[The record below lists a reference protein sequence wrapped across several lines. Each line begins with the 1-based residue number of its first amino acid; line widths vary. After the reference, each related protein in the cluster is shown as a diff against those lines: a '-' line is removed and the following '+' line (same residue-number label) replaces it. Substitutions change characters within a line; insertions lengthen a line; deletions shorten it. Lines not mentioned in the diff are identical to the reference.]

1 MLSLRKARI
10 FSTIRISLRCKRF
23 FNRGACPKSASSVNS
38 TLPGALQ
45 ETDYTLKFRLFGQ
58 AWGGG
63 IRDAKYFLFRLKNIY
78 AQTQGFT
85 LEPGF
90 SVIIKQ
96 RDRPGGDGLIIEL
109 SSNPFYSANVT
120 LIALNRHC
128 AVAVK
133 VISFAFPVHTK
144 PSKLPTS
151 EVIGPSFPP

>member
-1 MLSLRKARI
+1 MVCRQRYGNPLGGAR
-10 FSTIRISLRCKRF
+10 
-23 FNRGACPKSASSVNS
+23 PKSASSVNA

-96 RDRPGGDGLIIEL
+96 RDRPGGDGLLIEL
-109 SSNPFYSANVT
+109 SVKT
-120 LIALNRHC
+120 LY
-128 AVAVK
+128 
-133 VISFAFPVHTK
+133 FARYMSIDFIFTA
-144 PSKLPTS
+144 
-151 EVIGPSFPP
+151 

>member
-1 MLSLRKARI
+1 MVCRQRYGNPLGGAR
-10 FSTIRISLRCKRF
+10 
-23 FNRGACPKSASSVNS
+23 PKSASSVNAS
-38 TLPGALQ
+38 LPRALQ

-78 AQTQGFT
+78 AHTQGFT

>member
-1 MLSLRKARI
+1 MESWQTGGAR
-10 FSTIRISLRCKRF
+10 
-23 FNRGACPKSASSVNS
+23 PKSASSVNA

-96 RDRPGGDGLIIEL
+96 RDCSGGGGLLIEL
-109 SSNPFYSANVT
+109 SVKT
-120 LIALNRHC
+120 LY
-128 AVAVK
+128 
-133 VISFAFPVHTK
+133 FARYMSIDFIYTA
-144 PSKLPTS
+144 
-151 EVIGPSFPP
+151 

>member
-1 MLSLRKARI
+1 MVCRQRYGNPLGGAR
-10 FSTIRISLRCKRF
+10 
-23 FNRGACPKSASSVNS
+23 PKSASSVNA
-38 TLPGALQ
+38 TRPGALQ

>member
-1 MLSLRKARI
+1 MVCRQRYGNPLGGVR
-10 FSTIRISLRCKRF
+10 
-23 FNRGACPKSASSVNS
+23 PKSASSVNA

-96 RDRPGGDGLIIEL
+96 RDRPGGDGLL
-109 SSNPFYSANVT
+109 
-120 LIALNRHC
+120 
-128 AVAVK
+128 K
-133 VISFAFPVHTK
+133 
-144 PSKLPTS
+144 
-151 EVIGPSFPP
+151 